1 MSMQEKI
8 APQKAVTERSDVVW
22 LHYSDRCKPDS
33 QQCLCSLAV
42 PFIQSLIWI
51 DSGLLFFFFFV
62 KWKHWGTRAQER
74 TSRHIQATPRDTGKI
89 ESPAEITP
97 FPKFYIFKKLY
108 LCLMLLLRDVWS
120 LLDNSIWLI
129 TVNSPLLF
137 AWSAC
142 TAFTG
147 PCWRKDMTVSLLNR
161 ISAGWLHHGAV

>member
-51 DSGLLFFFFFV
+51 DSGLLFFFC
-62 KWKHWGTRAQER
+62 KMKALGQES
-74 TSRHIQATPRDTGKI
+74 TGEEIQAYTSNTERYRQNWKSSWNHTFSKV
-89 ESPAEITP
+89 
-97 FPKFYIFKKLY
+97 LY
-108 LCLMLLLRDVWS
+108 LQKNWIYCLMLLLRDVWS
-120 LLDNSIWLI
+120 LLDSSIWCI
-129 TVNSPLLF
+129 TVNLSLLF

-142 TAFTG
+142 KAFTG
-147 PCWRKDMTVSLLNR
+147 PCWRKDIAVSLLNR

>member
-51 DSGLLFFFFFV
+51 DSGLLFFFFC
-62 KWKHWGTRAQER
+62 KMKALGHESTREG
-74 TSRHIQATPRDTGKI
+74 IQAYTSNTERYRQNWKSSWNHTF
-89 ESPAEITP
+89 S
-97 FPKFYIFKKLY
+97 IFISLKNCIY
-108 LCLMLLLRDVWS
+108 RLMLLLRDVWS